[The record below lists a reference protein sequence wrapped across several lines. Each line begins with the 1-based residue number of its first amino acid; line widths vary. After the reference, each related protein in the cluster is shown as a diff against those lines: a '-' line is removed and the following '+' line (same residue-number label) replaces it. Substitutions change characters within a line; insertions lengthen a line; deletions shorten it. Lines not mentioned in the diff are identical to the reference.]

1 MKIFL
6 LEDELQQQLRVEKH
20 IATIANELDLTIE
33 MISTGKLSEFEEY
46 IQHSDLHQL
55 YFLDIHIQDN
65 EYCGLEIAQKIRE
78 ANPYAI
84 IVFITTNLNLPLLLT
99 VTKYLLWTLLIKI

>member
-46 IQHSDLHQL
+46 IQHSD
-55 YFLDIHIQDN
+55 
-65 EYCGLEIAQKIRE
+65 
-78 ANPYAI
+78 P
-84 IVFITTNLNLPLLLT
+84 TN
-99 VTKYLLWTLLIKI
+99 YIF

>member
-55 YFLDIHIQDN
+55 YFLDIHIQGSKLLKK
-65 EYCGLEIAQKIRE
+65 YGKQILMQLL
-78 ANPYAI
+78 YSLLQ
-84 IVFITTNLNLPLLLT
+84 NLNLPLLLT